1 MKKFFF
7 ECVKG
12 SPHEMN
18 DYKLLI
24 KSFELSTLPNNH
36 TLIRGLDNL
45 SNINSKL
52 NTENV
57 FDLSI
62 NQYKE
67 MLKYYNNNSDYPKID
82 K

>member
-1 MKKFFF
+1 MKKI
-7 ECVKG
+7 
-12 SPHEMN
+12 
-18 DYKLLI
+18 LLI
-24 KSFELSTLPNNH
+24 
-36 TLIRGLDNL
+36 LILLTSCSGGDNP
-45 SNINSKL
+45 SNVNSNL

-67 MLKYYNNNSDYPKID
+67 MLKYYNNNNDYPKLD

>member
-1 MKKFFF
+1 MKKIFLILF
-7 ECVKG
+7 
-12 SPHEMN
+12 
-18 DYKLLI
+18 LLT
-24 KSFELSTLPNNH
+24 SCSSS
-36 TLIRGLDNL
+36 DNL
-45 SNINSKL
+45 SNVNSNL

-67 MLKYYNNNSDYPKID
+67 MLKYYNNNNDYPKID